1 MKLSVLHEKY
11 LAYRPRKK
19 HRTPGDLTA
28 KTAMQQTQDMTDLT
42 VNLMPSM
49 TSVTN
54 WDDRGRIRPRT
65 GLKRQG

>member
-1 MKLSVLHEKY
+1 MRLCVLYEKY

-19 HRTPGDLTA
+19 HRTPGDITD
-28 KTAMQQTQDMTDLT
+28 KTALQQTQDMADLT

-54 WDDRGRIRPRT
+54 WDDRGRPPR
-65 GLKRQG
+65 GPKLKRQG